1 MPLTKPFSCNYI
13 DEHYIM
19 KISDQN
25 WANTCQVINL
35 STIVIIKILLWFQN
49 KYPNFVI
56 LEIIFVDL
64 NFLGLAVRHDSE
76 TDQIDIPHN
85 TRVGTK
91 RYMAPEALD
100 ETINVRQFDS
110 FKRADVYS
118 YGLVLWE
125 TARRC
130 NGFSKYI

>member
-1 MPLTKPFSCNYI
+1 M
-13 DEHYIM
+13 
-19 KISDQN
+19 
-25 WANTCQVINL
+25 
-35 STIVIIKILLWFQN
+35 
-49 KYPNFVI
+49 
-56 LEIIFVDL
+56 
-64 NFLGLAVRHDSE
+64 RHDSE

-130 NGFSKYI
+130 NGFSKCNQIYSFLELKFPELLLENIKRNSCPLFISPTFEHARYVFLCFTLLTQS